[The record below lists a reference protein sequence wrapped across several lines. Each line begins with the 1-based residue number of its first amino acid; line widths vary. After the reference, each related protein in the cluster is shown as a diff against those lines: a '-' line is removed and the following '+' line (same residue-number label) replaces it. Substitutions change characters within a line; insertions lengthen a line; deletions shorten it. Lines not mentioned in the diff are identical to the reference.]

1 MDEATIYEF
10 LKAYPDPKET
20 IKKLEALLV
29 KAEREIY
36 SLQEAVAAL
45 RQHVSGLEESIKDL
59 GG

>member
-29 KAEREIY
+29 KAEKEIY
-36 SLQEAVAAL
+36 SLQEAVALCDNTSADLRRAL
-45 RQHVSGLEESIKDL
+45 KT
-59 GG
+59 